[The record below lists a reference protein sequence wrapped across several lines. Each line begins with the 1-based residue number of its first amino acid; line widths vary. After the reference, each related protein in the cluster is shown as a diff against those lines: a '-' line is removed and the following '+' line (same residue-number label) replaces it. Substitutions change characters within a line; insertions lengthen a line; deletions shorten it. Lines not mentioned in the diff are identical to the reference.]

1 MLKNNIQNKH
11 SEPHLP
17 WLPVPNLLTE
27 GDEFSLCYQ
36 ETENPSKQMTWNKVF
51 VQIDL
56 WGFFIYWNSIEQK
69 VVTTVDLMYI
79 EDIEMCTDSDDLFE
93 SMETSFI
100 RLQVSS
106 EGLFE
111 SRATMAYGKLHKGIY
126 DHSSIVFLLVK
137 DNPETLKLW
146 KDNLLRLVFTHYPTR
161 VDLAPLEL
169 LWKQW
174 THLIIVY
181 SNLSTW
187 RKTQQ
192 PIHDRKSTISNCCIL
207 AAFGLEGNLLPS
219 HRSYLSECSPINTD
233 NVNIDHSSS
242 NANIE
247 ETLLDNFT
255 FDVFFDLFIHS
266 WPRED
271 IAELFSAYT
280 KTKGFM
286 NYQELNSFLH
296 TSISY
301 FTNSNVS
308 LENSRNFK
316 AVDKQKTLRHI
327 KYLHLER
334 TQNNQTPIK
343 MKSFQKSHSRKSQ
356 NNSSLKRSKSCY
368 TTNQTDLN
376 QSQNLD
382 ILNLTSESLSSTTSP
397 LHHNRNRM
405 NDHKSIS
412 SLVST
417 NYKEFSEIVRRYE
430 TNQYAVSKCLLT
442 NEGFYRLL
450 LSSTYRELCVS
461 RNPTFDTYD
470 QTTESMSTVAEPSKC
485 SLDESQHPLAHYY
498 IKSAYLTH
506 KTYSED
512 DIENT
517 VQCNQVSFADTKIPK
532 EPCSVIGYG
541 IKSNKIL
548 RTIRQALLFGIRALI
563 LDCHYF
569 SRLVGTETIISN
581 ELIIVPT
588 NSNKVP
594 TCFTERTSQDSF
606 DLMRSILY
614 KNYPYVL
621 FKSVLQV
628 LNENIFLI
636 SDHPFILIINL
647 YGLGQEQQ
655 CRLANLLQEY
665 LGQWIIVSPLPN
677 YTSNLNGNNK
687 LEKEINSTYIKP
699 NYSRHLPSPE
709 MLKNKILLSIRLVR
723 TARSLSEDQSQELV
737 TNKLQSHCTQ
747 TTLVK
752 NPEIASPLT
761 VFITNPE
768 GERKS
773 ASQDIASTNSSSQL
787 SPPAK
792 HRLDLNKITDK
803 SATPEDH
810 NSNGWLPKC
819 CGMYTNKIID
829 RNTAFSSQD
838 EVSYL
843 HPRLARLVVLP
854 TPGFPPDTCIAL
866 HYQYLLRN
874 SKSNFMDFDDKHFSE
889 SNILRRLQIR
899 RKSEGPIHDSR
910 CFKNMDSANIDKSDQ
925 QPDRKLEEGELLTS
939 LFNLITT
946 RKAQLKHRDR
956 KRRLLKRLITEVCG
970 NVANQKRSKSR
981 ENNTPSSNRKY
992 AWSNSSEAQ
1001 TTKVDYQ
1008 TDKITT
1014 KQDEGWFKNRI
1025 CASPTKPEESNISS
1039 KDTLLAATVRYARRL
1054 SNASVSRFNLSAN
1067 SSSRNSECRDA
1078 SMDSLNNQKHQQHLN
1093 NRWDAD
1099 GSKRSADI
1107 YEDKE
1112 QNYNDFI
1119 TKTSSLPMK
1128 KELKQNNSN
1137 SSRKSSKPQ
1146 NPKQTKDLSD
1156 HISKRRPRKS
1166 TEGGHKRSPT
1176 SSCGHCSCSS
1186 GSRSEKG
1193 SPTHETPQ
1201 HQTGQTKLSYF
1212 RDGIQKL
1219 RNKFASE
1226 KQKSFENYVPR
1237 FHSSSISKS
1246 RNSWSESEAS
1256 RKSTDSLSNNSIST
1270 DSSPT
1275 VETSLSSD
1283 TESYRSES
1291 NTDNSISSSSSSEN
1305 MVNKSNCMES
1315 PITTAVRKR
1324 FQTRLS
1330 SVRHSITSITN
1341 ALFRQDK
1348 NSGRNILQKQS
1359 TIESQESGLTSTKNY
1374 WIDSLRWFIGSR
1386 ITNMSSNDLIYLL
1399 SRKQMTKSLARYNKE
1414 RLTCVFLSDQEK
1426 SWDVHQLFRS
1436 VGCQLIPY
1444 GLDISVTTHDLEKP
1458 VSVRQ
1463 QFMKLNQ
1470 MDELR
1475 NSFAMSEN
1483 GYILKPALLRIP
1495 TINRYHR
1502 KLITRRKYQKLFPKS
1517 DPNSNN
1523 MRNQLSSYLRCACCY
1538 DPLDMSS
1545 ECELIGKIYDG
1556 ITNLNWPT
1564 TSSQE
1569 ANFYLPWNYTL
1580 QLINFMKIHS
1590 LHPERSLLNRQESM
1604 ETQSYQYN
1612 TVKPNKLPKRYR
1624 RAANATNTTPRRQ
1637 RHASA
1642 SRAAVVR
1649 NGASFKNFQSTPIK
1663 ANSWGLTQVRHQS
1676 QENVNLNNRNIDFH
1690 ERRRLNPLKRNYEN
1704 IIIEAEIKAPLFK
1717 FSHLTTNI
1725 SSRFCQVPEEH
1736 NIVRY
1741 CLYSNNSSF
1750 STDDVTANN
1759 QYTLRKSKTL
1769 SRSSY
1774 VLSSML
1780 NDKER
1785 IPMFSSFNSITRC
1798 NSELMLDWL
1807 STRKVT
1813 FSRIHLPE
1821 SICIRINTES
1831 HRKECDNDVKSYEN
1845 MGNVI
1850 ASCIINS
1857 NSPLNKALTG
1867 FQHFQ
1872 LKLFDRYKTKII
1884 PREKKDDVSEFIHS
1898 VFHERLKATIGLL
1911 IFCKIN
1917 MDTYVPHSLG
1927 DLIETLTRKYDT
1939 RLRTIPSNQQTND
1952 KQCSAN
1958 RSKSYLYL
1966 DRHQSIK
1973 EISTLKQSIIR
1984 SNSFTYK
1991 EYGKNLQQNAT

>member
-1 MLKNNIQNKH
+1 M
-11 SEPHLP
+11 
-17 WLPVPNLLTE
+17 
-27 GDEFSLCYQ
+27 
-36 ETENPSKQMTWNKVF
+36 
-51 VQIDL
+51 
-56 WGFFIYWNSIEQK
+56 
-69 VVTTVDLMYI
+69 
-79 EDIEMCTDSDDLFE
+79 
-93 SMETSFI
+93 
-100 RLQVSS
+100 
-106 EGLFE
+106 
-111 SRATMAYGKLHKGIY
+111 
-126 DHSSIVFLLVK
+126 
-137 DNPETLKLW
+137 
-146 KDNLLRLVFTHYPTR
+146 
-161 VDLAPLEL
+161 
-169 LWKQW
+169 
-174 THLIIVY
+174 
-181 SNLSTW
+181 
-187 RKTQQ
+187 
-192 PIHDRKSTISNCCIL
+192 NC
-207 AAFGLEGNLLPS
+207 
-219 HRSYLSECSPINTD
+219 
-233 NVNIDHSSS
+233 
-242 NANIE
+242 
-247 ETLLDNFT
+247 
-255 FDVFFDLFIHS
+255 
-266 WPRED
+266 
-271 IAELFSAYT
+271 
-280 KTKGFM
+280 
-286 NYQELNSFLH
+286 QELNSFLH

-301 FTNSNVS
+301 FTNPNVS

-316 AVDKQKTLRHI
+316 ADDKHKTLRHI
-327 KYLHLER
+327 KYLHIER
-334 TQNNQTPIK
+334 TQNNQTPVK
-343 MKSFQKSHSRKSQ
+343 MKSFQKFQSQKSQ
-356 NNSSLKRSKSCY
+356 YNSSLKRSKSCY
-368 TTNQTDLN
+368 TTNQTNLN
-376 QSQNLD
+376 QSQNANT
-382 ILNLTSESLSSTTSP
+382 LNLTSESLSSATSP
-397 LHHNRNRM
+397 SHHDRNRI

-412 SLVST
+412 SLVIT
-417 NYKEFSEIVRRYE
+417 NYKEFSEIVQRYE

-450 LSSTYRELCVS
+450 LSSTYRDLCIS
-461 RNPTFDTYD
+461 RNPTFDNYD
-470 QTTESMSTVAEPSKC
+470 QPTESMSTVAEPTKF
-485 SLDESQHPLAHYY
+485 SLDASQHPLAHYY

-506 KTYSED
+506 KNCRED
-512 DIENT
+512 DIKHT
-517 VQCNQVSFADTKIPK
+517 IQCNQVSLTDTAIPK
-532 EPCSVIGYG
+532 EPCPVIGYG
-541 IKSNKIL
+541 IKSNRIL
-548 RTIRQALLFGIRALI
+548 RTIRQALFFGIRTLI

-569 SRLVGTETIISN
+569 SRLVGAETIISN

-588 NSNKVP
+588 NPNKIP
-594 TCFTERTSQDSF
+594 TCFTEQTSHDSF

-636 SDHPFILIINL
+636 SDYPFILIINL

-677 YTSNLNGNNK
+677 YTSNLNNNNK
-687 LEKEINSTYIKP
+687 LEKETHSIYSKT

-723 TARSLSEDQSQELV
+723 TTRSLSEDQSQELV
-737 TNKLQSHCTQ
+737 TDKSQSHLTQ
-747 TTLVK
+747 TTLLK
-752 NPEIASPLT
+752 NAEVASPLT

-768 GERKS
+768 GEQKS

-787 SPPAK
+787 SPPVK
-792 HRLDLNKITDK
+792 HRLSFNKILDE

-810 NSNGWLPKC
+810 NSNGWIPKC

-829 RNTAFSSQD
+829 RNAAFSGQD

-854 TPGFPPDTCIAL
+854 TPDFPPDTCIAL
-866 HYQYLLRN
+866 HYQYLLWN
-874 SKSNFMDFDDKHFSE
+874 SKFNVMDFDGRHLE

-899 RKSEGPIHDSR
+899 RKSERPIHDSGS
-910 CFKNMDSANIDKSDQ
+910 FKNMNSVNLDNNDLQSN
-925 QPDRKLEEGELLTS
+925 RKLEEGELLTS

-970 NVANQKRSKSR
+970 NMTSKKGSTSGV
-981 ENNTPSSNRKY
+981 NNTPSSNRKY
-992 AWSNSSEAQ
+992 TWSNASEAQ
-1001 TTKVDYQ
+1001 PTKPDHQ
-1008 TDKITT
+1008 TDKITR
-1014 KQDEGWFKNRI
+1014 KQDKGWFKNRI
-1025 CASPTKPEESNISS
+1025 CSSPTKPEELSPSS

-1054 SNASVSRFNLSAN
+1054 SNASVSKFNLSIN
-1067 SSSRNSECRDA
+1067 SSPRNSECRDV
-1078 SMDSLNNQKHQQHLN
+1078 STDTLNNHRHPQHLN
-1093 NRWDAD
+1093 NRLDAN
-1099 GSKRSADI
+1099 GNKRPTSI
-1107 YEDKE
+1107 YEEKE
-1112 QNYNDFI
+1112 QNCNDFI

-1128 KELKQNNSN
+1128 KELKQNNNNSN
-1137 SSRKSSKPQ
+1137 RKSSKPQ
-1146 NPKQTKDLSD
+1146 NPKQTKDKDLNS
-1156 HISKRRPRKS
+1156 HTSKRQSRKS
-1166 TEGGHKRSPT
+1166 TESGHKRSPT

-1193 SPTHETPQ
+1193 SPTHEAPQ

-1237 FHSSSISKS
+1237 FHSNSISKL
-1246 RNSWSESEAS
+1246 RNSWSESES
-1256 RKSTDSLSNNSIST
+1256 SSKSTDSLSNNSIST

-1283 TESYRSES
+1283 TESYRSKS
-1291 NTDNSISSSSSSEN
+1291 STDNSISSSSSEN
-1305 MVNKSNCMES
+1305 IVNKSKSMES
-1315 PITTAVRKR
+1315 PITTNVKTR

-1330 SVRHSITSITN
+1330 SVRHSITSLSTAI
-1341 ALFRQDK
+1341 FHQDK
-1348 NSGRNILQKQS
+1348 NSGRNILQKQA
-1359 TIESQESGLTSTKNY
+1359 TIESQESGLRSTKNY
-1374 WIDSLRWFIGSR
+1374 WTDSLRWFIGSR
-1386 ITNMSSNDLIYLL
+1386 ITNISSDDLIYLL

-1444 GLDISVTTHDLEKP
+1444 GLDISVATFDLEKP

-1523 MRNQLSSYLRCACCY
+1523 MKNQRSNYLRCACCY
-1538 DPLDMSS
+1538 DPLDISS

-1556 ITNLNWPT
+1556 ITNLNWPIA
-1564 TSSQE
+1564 SSHE

-1580 QLINFMKIHS
+1580 QLVNFMKTYS
-1590 LHPERSLLNRQESM
+1590 LHPERSLLNNQENM

-1612 TVKPNKLPKRYR
+1612 SVKPNKLPKRYR

-1642 SRAAVVR
+1642 SRPAAVC
-1649 NGASFKNFQSTPIK
+1649 NAASFKNRQSTPTK
-1663 ANSWGLTQVRHQS
+1663 TNSWGSTQVRHQS
-1676 QENVNLNNRNIDFH
+1676 QENMNLKNRNIDFH
-1690 ERRRLNPLKRNYEN
+1690 ERRRLNSSKRDSEN

-1725 SSRFCQVPEEH
+1725 SKRFCQVPEEH

-1741 CLYSNNSSF
+1741 RLYSNNPLF
-1750 STDDVTANN
+1750 LTDVTANN

-1785 IPMFSSFNSITRC
+1785 IPMFSSFNSMSRIS
-1798 NSELMLDWL
+1798 SELMLDWL

-1821 SICIRINTES
+1821 SICITINMGS
-1831 HRKECDNDVKSYEN
+1831 HRKKSDNDIKSYEN
-1845 MGNVI
+1845 MENVI

-1872 LKLFDRYKTKII
+1872 LKLVDQSRTKII
-1884 PREKKDDVSEFIHS
+1884 PREEKDDVTEFDHS
-1898 VFHERLKATIGLL
+1898 VFHQHLKATIGLL

-1927 DLIETLTRKYDT
+1927 DLIETLTKKYDT
-1939 RLRTIPSNQQTND
+1939 RLRSIPSNQQTND
-1952 KQCSAN
+1952 KQYNAN

-1973 EISTLKQSIIR
+1973 EVSTLKQSIIR
-1984 SNSFTYK
+1984 SNSFTYR
-1991 EYGKNLQQNAT
+1991 EYGKDLQQNAI

>member
-11 SEPHLP
+11 SEPNLP

-27 GDEFSLCYQ
+27 GDEFSLCFQ
-36 ETENPSKQMTWNKVF
+36 
-51 VQIDL
+51 
-56 WGFFIYWNSIEQK
+56 

-79 EDIEMCTDSDDLFE
+79 EDIEMCIDSDDLFE

-111 SRATMAYGKLHKGIY
+111 SRTNTAYGKSHKGIY

-137 DNPETLKLW
+137 DNPETLKIKQNLQIVVNKKTIVFRSLVNNNWNNENIVTMSSSISNNPWSIKHTHAQKLW

-161 VDLAPLEL
+161 IDLAPLEL

-187 RKTQQ
+187 RKTEQL
-192 PIHDRKSTISNCCIL
+192 IHDGKSTIPNCCIL

-219 HRSYLSECSPINTD
+219 HRSYLSECPPIITD
-233 NVNIDHSSS
+233 NVNIDYISSD
-242 NANIE
+242 ANS
-247 ETLLDNFT
+247 
-255 FDVFFDLFIHS
+255 V
-266 WPRED
+266 
-271 IAELFSAYT
+271 
-280 KTKGFM
+280 
-286 NYQELNSFLH
+286 
-296 TSISY
+296 SY
-301 FTNSNVS
+301 FTNPNVS
-308 LENSRNFK
+308 LKNPRNFK

-327 KYLHLER
+327 KYLHIER
-334 TQNNQTPIK
+334 TQNN
-343 MKSFQKSHSRKSQ
+343 S
-356 NNSSLKRSKSCY
+356 NLKRSRSCY
-368 TTNQTDLN
+368 TTNQSPIANT
-376 QSQNLD
+376 
-382 ILNLTSESLSSTTSP
+382 LNLTSESLSSKISP
-397 LHHNRNRM
+397 LHHDRNRI
-405 NDHKSIS
+405 NDHKSTS
-412 SLVST
+412 SLVIT

-450 LSSTYRELCVS
+450 LSSTYRELCIS

-470 QTTESMSTVAEPSKC
+470 QPIESMSTIAEPSKF
-485 SLDESQHPLAHYY
+485 SLDASQHPLAHYY

-506 KTYSED
+506 KTCRED
-512 DIENT
+512 DIKHT
-517 VQCNQVSFADTKIPK
+517 VQCSQLSLTDTTIPN

-548 RTIRQALLFGIRALI
+548 RTIRQALFFGIRTLI

-569 SRLVGTETIISN
+569 SRLVGAKTIISN

-588 NSNKVP
+588 NPNKIP
-594 TCFTERTSQDSF
+594 TCFTEQTSHESF

-614 KNYPYVL
+614 KNYPYAL
-621 FKSVLQV
+621 FRSVLQV

-636 SDHPFILIINL
+636 SDYPFILIINL

-665 LGQWIIVSPLPN
+665 LGQWIMVSPLPN
-677 YTSNLNGNNK
+677 YTSNLNNNNK
-687 LEKEINSTYIKP
+687 LEKETHSTYSKP

-737 TNKLQSHCTQ
+737 TDKPQSHFTQ
-747 TTLVK
+747 TTLLKKSEV
-752 NPEIASPLT
+752 AAPLT

-768 GERKS
+768 GEQKS

-787 SPPAK
+787 SPPVE
-792 HRLDLNKITDK
+792 HRLSLNKIPGK
-803 SATPEDH
+803 SVTPEDH
-810 NSNGWLPKC
+810 NSSGWFPKC

-829 RNTAFSSQD
+829 RDVTFSSQD
-838 EVSYL
+838 EVNYL

-854 TPGFPPDTCIAL
+854 TPDFPPDTCIAL
-866 HYQYLLRN
+866 HHQYLLRN
-874 SKSNFMDFDDKHFSE
+874 PKSNLVDLDGRHIE

-910 CFKNMDSANIDKSDQ
+910 SFKNMSSVNLDKNDR
-925 QPDRKLEEGELLTS
+925 QPNRKLEECELLTS

-956 KRRLLKRLITEVCG
+956 KRRLLKRLVTEVCG
-970 NVANQKRSKSR
+970 SMTSQKRSTSGV
-981 ENNTPSSNRKY
+981 NNTPSSNRKY
-992 AWSNSSEAQ
+992 TWSNASEAQ
-1001 TTKVDYQ
+1001 PTKLDHR

-1014 KQDEGWFKNRI
+1014 KQDKGWFKNRI
-1025 CASPTKPEESNISS
+1025 CASPKKPEELNISS

-1054 SNASVSRFNLSAN
+1054 SNASVSKFNLSVN
-1067 SSSRNSECRDA
+1067 SSPRNSECRDV
-1078 SMDSLNNQKHQQHLN
+1078 STDSLNNQKQPQNLN
-1093 NRWDAD
+1093 SRLDAD
-1099 GSKRSADI
+1099 GNKRPASI
-1107 YEDKE
+1107 YQDKE

-1119 TKTSSLPMK
+1119 TKTSPLPMK
-1128 KELKQNNSN
+1128 KEMKQNNSN
-1137 SSRKSSKPQ
+1137 SGHKSSKPQ
-1146 NPKQTKDLSD
+1146 NPKQTKDLNS
-1156 HISKRRPRKS
+1156 HTLKRQSRKS
-1166 TEGGHKRSPT
+1166 TESGHKRSPT

-1186 GSRSEKG
+1186 GSRSDKG
-1193 SPTHETPQ
+1193 SPTHEVPQ

-1219 RNKFASE
+1219 RNKFSSE

-1237 FHSSSISKS
+1237 FHSNSISKL

-1256 RKSTDSLSNNSIST
+1256 SKSTDSLSNNSISI

-1283 TESYRSES
+1283 TESYRSKS
-1291 NTDNSISSSSSSEN
+1291 GTDNSISSSSSEN
-1305 MVNKSNCMES
+1305 MVNKSKSMES
-1315 PITTAVRKR
+1315 PITTNVKKS
-1324 FQTRLS
+1324 FQSHLS
-1330 SVRHSITSITN
+1330 NVRHSITSLTN
-1341 ALFRQDK
+1341 ALFHQDK
-1348 NSGRNILQKQS
+1348 NTGRNILQKQS
-1359 TIESQESGLTSTKNY
+1359 TIESQESDLESTKNY

-1386 ITNMSSNDLIYLL
+1386 ITNISSDDLIYLL
-1399 SRKQMTKSLARYNKE
+1399 SKKQMTKSLARYNKE

-1426 SWDVHQLFRS
+1426 SWDVHQPVEQYARVSQQKSTDFTG
-1436 VGCQLIPY
+1436 VVKFC
-1444 GLDISVTTHDLEKP
+1444 EK
-1458 VSVRQ
+1458 
-1463 QFMKLNQ
+1463 
-1470 MDELR
+1470 
-1475 NSFAMSEN
+1475 
-1483 GYILKPALLRIP
+1483 YILKPALLRIP

-1523 MRNQLSSYLRCACCY
+1523 MKNQLSNYLRCACCY
-1538 DPLDMSS
+1538 DPLDISS

-1556 ITNLNWPT
+1556 ITNLNWSI
-1564 TSSQE
+1564 TSSHE

-1580 QLINFMKIHS
+1580 QLVNFMKIHS
-1590 LHPERSLLNRQESM
+1590 SHPESSLLNNQENV

-1612 TVKPNKLPKRYR
+1612 SVKPNKLPKRYR
-1624 RAANATNTTPRRQ
+1624 RAANATNTTPKRQ

-1642 SRAAVVR
+1642 SRATIVCNAA
-1649 NGASFKNFQSTPIK
+1649 NFKNLQSTTK
-1663 ANSWGLTQVRHQS
+1663 ANSWSSTQIRHQS
-1676 QENVNLNNRNIDFH
+1676 QENMNLRNKNIDFH
-1690 ERRRLNPLKRNYEN
+1690 ERRRLSSLKRDSEN

-1725 SSRFCQVPEEH
+1725 SKRFCQVPEEH

-1741 CLYSNNSSF
+1741 RLYSNNSLF
-1750 STDDVTANN
+1750 PTDDVTANN

-1774 VLSSML
+1774 ALSSML

-1785 IPMFSSFNSITRC
+1785 IPMFSSFNSMPRIS
-1798 NSELMLDWL
+1798 SELMLDWL

-1821 SICIRINTES
+1821 SICIRINTGS
-1831 HRKECDNDVKSYEN
+1831 HRKKCDNNIKSYGN
-1845 MGNVI
+1845 MENVI

-1872 LKLFDRYKTKII
+1872 LKLVDQSKT
-1884 PREKKDDVSEFIHS
+1884 
-1898 VFHERLKATIGLL
+1898 
-1911 IFCKIN
+1911 KIN
-1917 MDTYVPHSLG
+1917 MDTYVPHSLS
-1927 DLIETLTRKYDT
+1927 DLIETLTKKYDT
-1939 RLRTIPSNQQTND
+1939 RLRSIPSNQQTND
-1952 KQCSAN
+1952 KQYNAN

-1991 EYGKNLQQNAT
+1991 EYENLQQDAI